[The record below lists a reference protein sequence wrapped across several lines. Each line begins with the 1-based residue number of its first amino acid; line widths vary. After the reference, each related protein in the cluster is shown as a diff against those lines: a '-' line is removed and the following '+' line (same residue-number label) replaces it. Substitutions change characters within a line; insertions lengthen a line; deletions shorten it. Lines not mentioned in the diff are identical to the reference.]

1 MNNRQLKTRLCGGSS
16 AMRNISEK
24 KQDELVDKGLTAA
37 KWVLIG
43 GASLFALTVVAG
55 FVFIKADESKA

>member
-1 MNNRQLKTRLCGGSS
+1 MNNQQLKTRLCGGAS

-24 KQDELVDKGLTAA
+24 KQDELVDKGLTVG

-43 GASLFALTVVAG
+43 GASLFALSVVAG
-55 FVFIKADESKA
+55 IIFIKSDGMKA